1 MQGKAIKRLI
11 FATVLLASPAVLP
24 ASPASA
30 QTRLTPKNATAKT
43 DKCAPFGR
51 LANGTLVYPVNCDNV
66 PAPQTP
72 PPQAQARQVQA
83 PQAQAPQAQVP
94 QAPTPAAA
102 PAPEAQEE
110 AHSTGLFGLSYERK
124 RPDQ

>member
-24 ASPASA
+24 VSPASA
-30 QTRLTPKNATAKT
+30 QTKLTPKNATAKT

-72 PPQAQARQVQA
+72 PPQAQARQ
-83 PQAQAPQAQVP
+83 AQAPQAQVP

>member
-1 MQGKAIKRLI
+1 LQGKAIKRLI

-24 ASPASA
+24 VSPASA
-30 QTRLTPKNATAKT
+30 QTRLAPKNATAKT

-72 PPQAQARQVQA
+72 PPQAQARQAQA
-83 PQAQAPQAQVP
+83 PQAQAPQAP
-94 QAPTPAAA
+94 IPAAA

>member
-24 ASPASA
+24 VSPASA
-30 QTRLTPKNATAKT
+30 QTKLTPKNATAKT

-72 PPQAQARQVQA
+72 TPQTQARQV
-83 PQAQAPQAQVP
+83 QAPQAQVP